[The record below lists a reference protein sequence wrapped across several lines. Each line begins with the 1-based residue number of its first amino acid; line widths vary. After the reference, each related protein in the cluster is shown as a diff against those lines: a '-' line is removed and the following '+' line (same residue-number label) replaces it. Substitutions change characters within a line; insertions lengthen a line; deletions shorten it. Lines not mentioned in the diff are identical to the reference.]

1 MGGYFFTQ
9 DGLLFMVYL
18 FQKVEQDEW
27 IWDLYDVKA
36 GNIQPCYKLLIFPI
50 SYSPNATH
58 TWFDTLFTWHYYVFK
73 STAHEGLPYVML
85 FATSTSQMR
94 VASVYLAV
102 DIGQPGH
109 SVVISLA
116 WHVTTDL
123 RRVVATHCRALPPA
137 FFFFFFLH
145 PFALQ
150 PSYGQM
156 CYYAWPLSLYGHEQV
171 THKHWVSPLLP

>member
-1 MGGYFFTQ
+1 
-9 DGLLFMVYL
+9 MVYL

-36 GNIQPCYKLLIFPI
+36 GNIQPCYKVLIFPI

-137 FFFFFFLH
+137 FFFFTSFCFAAFLR
-145 PFALQ
+145 PNVLLCMTTFTLWPWTSDTQALSQ
-150 PSYGQM
+150 PII
-156 CYYAWPLSLYGHEQV
+156 A
-171 THKHWVSPLLP
+171 